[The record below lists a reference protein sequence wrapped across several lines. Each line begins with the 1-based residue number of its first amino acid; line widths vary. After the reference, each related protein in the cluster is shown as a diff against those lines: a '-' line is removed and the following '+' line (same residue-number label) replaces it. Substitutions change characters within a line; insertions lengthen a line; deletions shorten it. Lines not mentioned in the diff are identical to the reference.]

1 MTEQN
6 LTTDAD
12 EFDEIDDTEGH
23 VRARNADEDANEIDD
38 VEGHGR
44 YTPSEDDADDAEDD
58 TEGHMR
64 H

>member
-12 EFDEIDDTEGH
+12 EFNEIDDTEGH
-23 VRARNADEDANEIDD
+23 VRTRNADEDAN
-38 VEGHGR
+38 
-44 YTPSEDDADDAEDD
+44 DAEDD

>member
-12 EFDEIDDTEGH
+12 EFNEIDDTEGH
-23 VRARNADEDANEIDD
+23 VRARSADEDADD
-38 VEGHGR
+38 TEGHVR
-44 YTPSEDDADDAEDD
+44 ARSADEDADD